1 MSLAWRNLQKPFYLE
16 TSLRI
21 LQMRPSLSCAS
32 RIAVPKLTL
41 HTKHSMPPCDFSP
54 EKYQSLAYSRVLAI
68 HKQHLSP
75 VDTAYFRK
83 PLLLHQG
90 HMEWLFDSEGN
101 RYLDF
106 FSGIVTVSVGHCHP
120 LC

>member
-1 MSLAWRNLQKPFYLE
+1 MTTLVSKVGGE
-16 TSLRI
+16 TRCCVDLLLICKQRGNKED
-21 LQMRPSLSCAS
+21 A
-32 RIAVPKLTL
+32 
-41 HTKHSMPPCDFSP
+41 KHSTLVSL
-54 EKYQSLAYSRVLAI
+54 QSLAYSRVLEI

-75 VDTAYFRK
+75 VLTAYFPE

-90 HMEWLFDSEGN
+90 HMEWLFDHEGN

-120 LC
+120 

>member
-1 MSLAWRNLQKPFYLE
+1 MSCKEVPGQITALVSKVGGE
-16 TSLRI
+16 TRCCVDLLLI
-21 LQMRPSLSCAS
+21 CKQHGNKEDA
-32 RIAVPKLTL
+32 KHLTL
-41 HTKHSMPPCDFSP
+41 VSL
-54 EKYQSLAYSRVLAI
+54 QSLAYSRVLEI

-75 VDTAYFRK
+75 VLTAYFPE

-90 HMEWLFDSEGN
+90 HMEWLFDHEGN

-120 LC
+120 